1 MPLGERLKALRNQ
14 IGFSQEMVAERV
26 GVSRQAVTKWESG
39 QTIPT
44 GENLAALAELYAIS
58 LDELMEDR
66 SGWVKDGEDNPIL
79 RENRTVMAISAQL
92 GALYACVWTLQDM
105 PHGEQLGGGYLLPL
119 FGNIVMLALCSMW
132 MVWNLSCELD
142 LDRRPNNLKIEL
154 RYMLAQLL
162 LTVLSFYFHL
172 GLAGFLLSIAILL
185 FYLRVIN
192 PRYMGRKLW
201 WKKPKRAVCKM
212 KKGSRD
218 GS

>member
-79 RENRTVMAISAQL
+79 RENRTVIAISAQL

-105 PHGEQLGGGYLLPL
+105 PHGEQLGGGYLCP
-119 FGNIVMLALCSMW
+119 CSEI
-132 MVWNLSCELD
+132 S
-142 LDRRPNNLKIEL
+142 
-154 RYMLAQLL
+154 
-162 LTVLSFYFHL
+162 
-172 GLAGFLLSIAILL
+172 
-185 FYLRVIN
+185 
-192 PRYMGRKLW
+192 
-201 WKKPKRAVCKM
+201 
-212 KKGSRD
+212 
-218 GS
+218 